1 MKNKSSIQVAIFLIF
16 LIFSVIIIFAST
28 DDNTTN
34 TSKKQ
39 NVINN
44 RSSNNT
50 FYILASQEN
59 EPLEE
64 IVQKYARSKGYKVEF
79 EYQGTLEIMNTLNTS
94 SSNYDAVWLSNSI
107 WGYMLNSSVSL
118 SNSKCT
124 SINPVIFGI
133 KKSKAQ
139 ELGFV
144 GKDVYTKDL
153 LNAISD
159 KKLKFSMSNPSTTNS
174 GASAYLGLVSTLAGN
189 PEVLTSEILDS
200 EALRG
205 EIKTLFTGL
214 ERSSGSEDFLEELFL
229 NGDYEAVVAY
239 ESSIININKQLEAK
253 GKETLYAIYPIDGVS
268 ISDAPFAY
276 INNKNENKKE
286 IFESIQKYI
295 LSDEGQKLLQNK
307 GKRTWYGG
315 VNLNADKSVFNP
327 EWGIDTTKYISPT
340 KYPSAEVIKQAL
352 NLYQTEL
359 RKPVH
364 VVFCLDYSGSM
375 AGEGIQELRSAMEY
389 ILTEKAASDYI
400 QFSYKDKIDI
410 IPFASKVKAVWNTT
424 NGSET
429 DILLANINNERATGS
444 TALYPAAIKALE
456 LLKDEDTN
464 IYNTSVILMT
474 DGKANVGTYADLYS
488 YYKSINS
495 NIPIYSIMFGN
506 ANQRQLQD
514 IANLSNAKVFDGKT
528 NLVEAFKEVRG
539 YN

>member
-28 DDNTTN
+28 DNTTN
-34 TSKKQ
+34 TSKEQ

-276 INNKNENKKE
+276 INNKHENKKE

-315 VNLNADKSVFNP
+315 INLNADKTVFNP

-410 IPFASKVKAVWNTT
+410 IPFASSVKAVWNTT

>member
-200 EALRG
+200 EALRE

-276 INNKNENKKE
+276 INNKHENKKE

-295 LSDEGQKLLQNK
+295 LSEEGQKLLQNK

-315 VNLNADKSVFNP
+315 INLNADKTVFNP

-375 AGEGIQELRSAMEY
+375 AGE
-389 ILTEKAASDYI
+389 
-400 QFSYKDKIDI
+400 
-410 IPFASKVKAVWNTT
+410 V
-424 NGSET
+424 
-429 DILLANINNERATGS
+429 
-444 TALYPAAIKALE
+444 
-456 LLKDEDTN
+456 
-464 IYNTSVILMT
+464 
-474 DGKANVGTYADLYS
+474 
-488 YYKSINS
+488 YKSLEVQW
-495 NIPIYSIMFGN
+495 NIF
-506 ANQRQLQD
+506 
-514 IANLSNAKVFDGKT
+514 
-528 NLVEAFKEVRG
+528 
-539 YN
+539 